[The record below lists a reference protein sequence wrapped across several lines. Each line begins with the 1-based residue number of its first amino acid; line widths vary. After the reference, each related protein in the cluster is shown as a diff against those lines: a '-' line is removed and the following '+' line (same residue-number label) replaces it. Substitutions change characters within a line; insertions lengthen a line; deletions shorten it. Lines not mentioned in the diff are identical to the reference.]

1 MRGRGLF
8 AKYVLVLVG
17 LVTAALLV
25 SGAAEVYFSYRE
37 NQAALVALQREK
49 AAAAAI
55 RIEQFVREI
64 ERQLGWTTHPL
75 MTTGPVA
82 LEQRRLDFFRLLRQV
97 PAITEVAHL
106 DPAGREQLRVS
117 RLAMD
122 VRGAGTDRSHDPAF
136 REAARGRTW
145 LGPVYF
151 RRESEPYMTLAVAAS
166 GGGVT
171 VAEVNLKLIWDV
183 VTQIRIGHAGRA
195 YVVDGRG
202 QLVAHPDISL
212 VLKKTDLSA
221 LPQVAAAVRGAREP
235 PSIATD
241 LDGHRVLTA
250 AAAVPGV
257 GWTVLAEQPLG
268 EAFEPVRASL
278 LRTVVVALLGVAG
291 AVAVAL
297 VLARRMV
304 RPIRELATGAA
315 RIGAGDL
322 GHRLAIRTGDEIEA
336 LAEQFNVMAAQL
348 QESYAGLERTVE
360 ERTAELRDALEQQ
373 TATAEVLKVIS
384 RSALDLPL
392 VLETLVESATR
403 LCGATRGHIFRYDG
417 EVLRFAAAHG
427 AWPGF
432 IEYLEQHPTRPGRG
446 SVAGRAALERR
457 PVHVVDVLAEP
468 EYEYSELV
476 AHQDYRAV
484 LAVPL
489 LRGDTLLGVIA
500 ILKPRPEPFTDKEI
514 ALLQTFADQAVIAIE
529 NVRLFQELEARN
541 RELTEAL
548 EQQTATAE
556 ILRVISGSPT
566 DVQPVLDVVAQN
578 AARLCEARDAVVL
591 RVEGQALRVVAH
603 YGPIPARA
611 LDLTMEV
618 TPDWM
623 AGRAVLERRTIHVP
637 DLAAALDEY
646 PRSRPLQERSGQRT
660 TLVVPM
666 LREGVPIG
674 VIVLRRP
681 EVRPFSERHIAL
693 VQTFADQAVI
703 AIENVRLFQEL
714 QERTRA
720 LARSVEEL
728 KALGAVSQAVNS
740 TLELET
746 VLSTIL
752 AHADTLAGADGG
764 VLYEYDDA
772 GGRFVM
778 RATRGFEPA
787 VVEVLQATPPRLG
800 EGAAGRAV
808 ADRAP
813 VEIPDIREDPAYP
826 RDLRQVIGGT
836 GIRAVLAVPLEREQ
850 RVLGCLVLAR
860 KTPGGFPAEVVGL
873 LRTMAAQ
880 SALAIQN
887 ARLFRELEQKSR
899 ELEAAN
905 RHKSE
910 FLANMSHELRTPLN
924 AIIGFSEVLLERM
937 FGDVNPKQ
945 EEYLQDIV
953 ASGRHLLYLIND
965 ILDLSKVEAGRMDLE
980 LTAFD
985 LRLAL
990 ENALTLIRER
1000 AARHGLSVGLH
1011 VEPGVGEIVGDERKV
1026 KQVLLNLLSNAVKFT
1041 PPGGRID
1048 VRAGPVEGAVEV
1060 AVTDTG
1066 IGIAPEDQEAIFEE
1080 FRQVGADEA
1089 RKREG
1094 TGLGLTLVRK
1104 LVELHGGRLRV
1115 ESEPGRGSTF
1125 TFTLPRRPAD
1135 GR

>member
-1 MRGRGLF
+1 VRGRGLF

-17 LVTAALLV
+17 LVTAVLLA
-25 SGAAEVYFSYRE
+25 SGAVEVYFSYRE

-49 AAAAAI
+49 ASAAAI

-64 ERQLGWTTHPL
+64 ERQLGWTTHPVVA
-75 MTTGPVA
+75 TGPAA

-97 PAITEVAHL
+97 PAIAELAYL
-106 DPAGREQLRVS
+106 DTTGREQLRVS

-122 VRGAGTDRSHDPAF
+122 VVGSGADLSQDPRF

-145 LGPVYF
+145 FGPVYF
-151 RRESEPYMTLAVAAS
+151 RKESEPYMTLAMAGAS
-166 GGGVT
+166 GVT
-171 VAEVNLKLIWDV
+171 VAEVNLRFIWDV
-183 VTQIRIGHAGRA
+183 VSQIRIGHAGRA

-212 VLKKTDLSA
+212 VLKKTDLWA
-221 LPQVAAAVRGAREP
+221 LPQVAAAIRGAPEP
-235 PSIATD
+235 PAIATD
-241 LDGHRVLTA
+241 LEGRRVLAA
-250 AAAVPGV
+250 AAAVPAV

-268 EAFEPVRASL
+268 EAFEPVRAAA
-278 LRTVVVALLGVAG
+278 LRTVAVALLGVIGA
-291 AVAVAL
+291 AVAAFG
-297 VLARRMV
+297 LARRMV
-304 RPIRELATGAA
+304 RPIHDLARGAA
-315 RIGAGDL
+315 RLGAGDL

-336 LAEQFNVMAAQL
+336 LAEQFDAMAARL

-360 ERTAELRDALEQQ
+360 ARTRELREALEQQ
-373 TATAEVLKVIS
+373 TATAEILRVIS
-384 RSALDLPL
+384 SSPTDAQPALDGLAEVAVRFCDALDAVIFQIEGDALRVVAHHGPIPFGAVGEFRVPL
-392 VLETLVESATR
+392 KGTVAGGSIIARRVIHVADLQADT
-403 LCGATRGHIFRYDG
+403 G
-417 EVLRFAAAHG
+417 EFPEGAAAARQFG
-427 AWPGF
+427 
-432 IEYLEQHPTRPGRG
+432 
-446 SVAGRAALERR
+446 
-457 PVHVVDVLAEP
+457 
-468 EYEYSELV
+468 
-476 AHQDYRAV
+476 YRAV

-489 LRGDTLLGVIA
+489 VREGTVIGAIILRRTEA
-500 ILKPRPEPFTDKEI
+500 RPFTDKQL
-514 ALLQTFADQAVIAIE
+514 ALLQTFADQAVIAME
-529 NVRLFQELEARN
+529 NVRLFQELQARN
-541 RELTEAL
+541 RELTESL

-566 DVQPVLDVVAQN
+566 DVQPVLDVVAQS

-591 RVEGQALRVVAH
+591 RVEGRALRVVAH
-603 YGPIPARA
+603 YGPVPARA
-611 LDLTMEV
+611 IGLTMEI

-666 LREGVPIG
+666 VREGVPIG

-740 TLELET
+740 TLELQA
-746 VLSTIL
+746 VLSAIL
-752 AHADTLAGADGG
+752 AHADALSGTDGG
-764 VLYEYDDA
+764 VIYEYDEA
-772 GGRFVM
+772 GGQFLM
-778 RATRGFEPA
+778 RATRGFDA
-787 VVEVLQATPPRLG
+787 ALVEVLEATPPRPG
-800 EGAAGRAV
+800 EGAVGHAAQR
-808 ADRAP
+808 REP
-813 VEIPDIREDPAYP
+813 VEISDILTEPAYP
-826 RDLRQVIGGT
+826 ARLRQVTVGAGF
-836 GIRAVLAVPLEREQ
+836 RAILAVPLEREQ
-850 RVLGCLVLAR
+850 HVLGCLVLAR
-860 KTPGGFPAEVVGL
+860 KTPGHFPPEVVGL
-873 LRTMAAQ
+873 LQTMAAQ

-899 ELEAAN
+899 ELEGAN

-937 FGDVNPKQ
+937 FGDLTAKQ
-945 EEYLQDIV
+945 EEYLQDV
-953 ASGRHLLYLIND
+953 LASGRHLLSLIND

-990 ENALTLIRER
+990 ENALTLVRER

-1048 VRAGPVEGAVEV
+1048 VRAGLAEGAVEV

-1080 FRQVGADEA
+1080 FRQVGADYA

-1094 TGLGLTLVRK
+1094 TGLGLTLARK
-1104 LVELHGGRLRV
+1104 LVELHGGRLWV

-1125 TFTLPRRPAD
+1125 TVTLPRRPAD